1 MKTLFLIHR
10 QMLFITIVDSQILND
25 YNKRLFE
32 IKSPKKKH
40 KRSRANTDRYK
51 VLEVG
56 SSAMEE

>member
-1 MKTLFLIHR
+1 
-10 QMLFITIVDSQILND
+10 MLFITIVDSQILND

-40 KRSRANTDRYK
+40 KRNRANTDLYK

>member
-1 MKTLFLIHR
+1 MKTLFLIQTYAFHYYR
-10 QMLFITIVDSQILND
+10 GFAND

-40 KRSRANTDRYK
+40 KRNRANTDLYK